1 MPGTGRVRSGPGQRL
16 APVRSDR
23 ALTRGSG
30 IATSRRNVDLNVSAH
45 AEAEATFGASE
56 RRTLGVLA
64 AATAVGSLGLAAGG
78 TAGALLA
85 EDITGSEAAA
95 GVPLGVLVAGS
106 AAGALLIARQTSRS
120 GRAAGLILGYVLG
133 TAGAVAVIG
142 GAVAS
147 NFVLVLVGSAA
158 LGAANAAVFLTRYAA
173 ADVGGDATRG
183 RALGT
188 VFVAAS
194 VGAIASPNLLGP
206 SGRLADAIGLPDLA
220 GLYLVAIPAFA
231 VAALLLGSLPRPP
244 APRMDDPGGPATS
257 RAILS
262 LPGARSGLVVLGA
275 VNFVMVAVMAIA
287 PVHLKEEGH
296 ELGFVGLV
304 VGIHVFGMFAP
315 SPLSGWLADRTGSAT
330 VVSVGALLLVAAGVS
345 GAVVD
350 SSGHV
355 GVTIVLTLLGLGW
368 NAGVVGGSTMLAAS
382 VSAAQRPSAEGFGE
396 IAMGGAA
403 AIGAVF
409 AGLVVA
415 FGGFPALA
423 LAGATAGAL
432 LFAALRL
439 GLGAGELR
447 ASTELA

>member
-1 MPGTGRVRSGPGQRL
+1 MNVGT
-16 APVRSDR
+16 
-23 ALTRGSG
+23 
-30 IATSRRNVDLNVSAH
+30 H
-45 AEAEATFGASE
+45 AEAQGPFDPSE
-56 RRTLGVLA
+56 RRTLGLLA
-64 AATAVGSLGLAAGG
+64 VATAVGSLGLAAGG

-106 AAGALLIARQTSRS
+106 AGGALLIARQTTRS
-120 GRAAGLILGYVLG
+120 GRAAGLILGYALG
-133 TAGAVAVIG
+133 AAGAVTVIG
-142 GAVAS
+142 GAIAS
-147 NFVLVLVGSAA
+147 SFVLVLAGSAA

-173 ADVGGDATRG
+173 ADLGSDTTRG
-183 RALGT
+183 QALGT

-206 SGRLADAIGLPDLA
+206 TGRLAEAIGLPELA

-231 VAALLLGSLPRPP
+231 VAALLLGRLSRRAPSLREIALVPDGKPTLGL
-244 APRMDDPGGPATS
+244 D
-257 RAILS
+257 RAR
-262 LPGARSGLVVLGA
+262 GALVVLGA

-296 ELGFVGLV
+296 ELGFVGLA

-315 SPLSGWLADRTGSAT
+315 SPISGWLADRAGSTT
-330 VVSVGALLLVAAGVS
+330 VVSIGAVFLVAAGVS

-355 GVTIVLTLLGLGW
+355 GITVVLALLGLGW
-368 NAGVVGGSTMLAAS
+368 NAGVVGGSTMLASS
-382 VSAAQRPSAEGFGE
+382 VPAAQRPRAESFGE

-432 LFAALRL
+432 LFATLRL
-439 GLGAGELR
+439 GLVGGELR
-447 ASTELA
+447 VSPAAQS

>member
-1 MPGTGRVRSGPGQRL
+1 MDVPAEVRVSF
-16 APVRSDR
+16 DR
-23 ALTRGSG
+23 
-30 IATSRRNVDLNVSAH
+30 
-45 AEAEATFGASE
+45 SE

-85 EDITGSEAAA
+85 EDITGSDAAA

-106 AAGALLIARQTSRS
+106 AAGALLIARQTNRS
-120 GRAAGLILGYVLG
+120 GRAAGLILGYALG
-133 TAGAVAVIG
+133 AAGAVTVIG

-147 NFVLVLVGSAA
+147 HFVLVLVGSAA

-173 ADVGGDATRG
+173 ADVGGDTTRG

-206 SGRLADAIGLPDLA
+206 TGRLAEAIGLPELA
-220 GLYLVAIPAFA
+220 GLYLVAIPAFTI
-231 VAALLLGSLPRPP
+231 AALLLGSLSRGAASLRKAAVVPE
-244 APRMDDPGGPATS
+244 GSGPAVGLEHA
-257 RAILS
+257 R
-262 LPGARSGLVVLGA
+262 GALVVLGA

-304 VGIHVFGMFAP
+304 VGIHVLGMFAP
-315 SPLSGWLADRTGSAT
+315 SPISGWLADRAGSIT
-330 VVSVGALLLVAAGVS
+330 VVSVGAVFLVAAGVS

-355 GVTIVLTLLGLGW
+355 GITIVLALLGLGW
-368 NAGVVGGSTMLAAS
+368 NAGVVGGSTMLASS
-382 VSAAQRPSAEGFGE
+382 VPAAQRPRAESFGE

-423 LAGATAGAL
+423 LAGATVGTL

-439 GLGAGELR
+439 GLGTRDLAT
-447 ASTELA
+447 ASTVAQS